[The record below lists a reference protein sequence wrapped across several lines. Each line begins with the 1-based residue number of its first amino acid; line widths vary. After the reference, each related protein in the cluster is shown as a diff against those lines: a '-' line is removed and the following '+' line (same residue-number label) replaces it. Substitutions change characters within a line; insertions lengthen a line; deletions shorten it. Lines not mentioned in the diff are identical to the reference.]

1 MSAHVLLIT
10 GPPGVGKTTIVRKVA
25 SELRRVEASAG
36 LRARTFQGFWTEE
49 IRVGGERRGFRA
61 VTFDGWQ
68 RDIAR
73 VERRG
78 GARVGRY
85 GVDVAAIDAV
95 VERALEVTTPDDLVI
110 VDEIGKMECLSD
122 RFVRAVTTVLD
133 SSGPVIATVARRGA
147 GLIEDVKRRP
157 DVELVA
163 VSSTN
168 REAVPGTILGWL
180 EARWRKRDAPQG
192 A

>member
-1 MSAHVLLIT
+1 MPAHVLLIT

-25 SELRRVEASAG
+25 DALRDAG
-36 LRARTFQGFWTEE
+36 SPAHGRARGLQGFWTEE

-85 GVDVAAIDAV
+85 GVDVEAIDAV
-95 VERALEVTTPDDLVI
+95 VERTLEAITDVDVVL
-110 VDEIGKMECLSD
+110 VDEIGKMECLSE
-122 RFVRAVTTVLD
+122 RFVRAMQTVLH
-133 SSGPVIATVARRGA
+133 SSCPIVATVAQRGA
-147 GLIEDVKRRP
+147 GLIAEVKGRP
-157 DVELVA
+157 DVEGIA
-163 VSSTN
+163 VTRAN
-168 REAVPGTILGWL
+168 RDTVPASVVTWLG
-180 EARWRKRDAPQG
+180 AREVSPPA
-192 A
+192 